1 MKRTF
6 SLLLVFTLLLL
17 TACQTTPATP
27 SGDESVPAPDTPWK
41 QMQALSEELAATY
54 DSIAPIL
61 FPEFSASVKE
71 GTGTISMTVSQ
82 GEGMEGESTSIRG
95 DLTMKD
101 GISKTEMAYVLDG
114 VSIAIVNWS
123 KDGKEYIQYPDMYPD
138 GVFRA
143 EDMETNYL
151 TPPLDLPGFSD
162 EGDGG
167 ISADSFMSVI
177 EEFADPEKNMIVT
190 EKDGNSVFS
199 LVLEG
204 ESAAEL
210 WAEIDKTMGETLGM
224 VGGDDGLLGELSA
237 GDDGEVN
244 YNKAVL
250 TVTTDGKTF
259 QKFLLEGFDGETLKD
274 SISFDSN
281 AGETSVTCKILRKQD
296 DLTTMEMIITA
307 TQDRTTIKGNI
318 PSEGAEMEIDL
329 TVTKEANATIAEGKL
344 TVNMEMEGFSYSLPL
359 NLSMSVTTEGNT
371 TDLVLV
377 MEMSMMGVT
386 ARYDVQM
393 SVTEETVDLTFPYDD
408 KILTYDGEEFYEKM
422 EETYP
427 DLFYTSSDLIYYY
440 SEDEEQYMYI
450 EEDGCFVGIS
460 VDTVY
465 TKDGNVYTIENFGSY
480 TIEEVDGS
488 YTINGTSCEVI
499 DYEDMLSLYVEDY
512 TCVYLHF
519 YLDGSCS
526 VDLWGD
532 GESNALCATFE
543 TGDSLALSWEFSE
556 DYTTVTV
563 LGYTL
568 YLELSGST
576 EI

>member
-6 SLLLVFTLLLL
+6 SMLLVFTLLLL

-41 QMQALSEELAATY
+41 QLQALSEELAATY

-82 GEGMEGESTSIRG
+82 GEGMEAESTSIRG
-95 DLTMKD
+95 DMTMKD

-151 TPPLDLPGFSD
+151 TPPLDLPDFSD

-177 EEFADPEKNMIVT
+177 EELADPEKNMIVT
-190 EKDGNSVFS
+190 EKDGNPVFS

-344 TVNMEMEGFSYSLPL
+344 TVNMEMEGFSFSIPL

-408 KILTYDGEEFYEKM
+408 KILDYNGEEFYEKM

-427 DLFYTSSDLIYYY
+427 DLFYSAETVDYA
-440 SEDEEQYMYI
+440 SEDDKLYI
-450 EEDGCFVGIS
+450 SVAEDGY
-460 VDTVY
+460 TYVY
-465 TKDGNVYTIENFGSY
+465 AELAYAKDGNVYNIENLGAFIIEGSDETYTVNGIEAFGMEMEDCFYLYLEEDDVIGSLAFYEDGICSVNLEGY
-480 TIEEVDGS
+480 TDNDSLSI
-488 YTINGTSCEVI
+488 SCE
-499 DYEDMLSLYVEDY
+499 
-512 TCVYLHF
+512 
-519 YLDGSCS
+519 
-526 VDLWGD
+526 
-532 GESNALCATFE
+532 
-543 TGDSLALSWEFSE
+543 GDSLAMAWQFSE
-556 DYTTVTV
+556 DFTTVT
-563 LGYTL
+563 LFGETL
-568 YLELSGST
+568 YLVLTGST